1 MRMQIYDIIHPIT
14 NAYAYDEVIIKD
26 ENDENK
32 EYEITSIRTD
42 NGFVE
47 IKIKV
52 KEN

>member
-1 MRMQIYDIIHPIT
+1 MQIYDIIQPIT

-32 EYEITSIRTD
+32 EYEITSIHTY

>member
-1 MRMQIYDIIHPIT
+1 MQIYDIIHPIT

-26 ENDENK
+26 ENDEHK